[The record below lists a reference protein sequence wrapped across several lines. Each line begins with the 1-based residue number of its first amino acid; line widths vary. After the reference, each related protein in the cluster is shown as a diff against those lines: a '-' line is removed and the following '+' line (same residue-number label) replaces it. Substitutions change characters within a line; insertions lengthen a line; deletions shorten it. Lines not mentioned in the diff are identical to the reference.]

1 MNAAKGAITSWS
13 CNPATNGLTAA
24 PNLTDYVLGPGGHAV
39 TELGRGASGN
49 MQWQHTNVWADGA
62 LIATYDPT
70 GLHFYLN
77 DWLGTRRVQTDYAGV
92 VQQTCT
98 NMPYGNGLTCGNSLE
113 SPTENHFT
121 GKQRDSET
129 GNDYFGARYYSSDAG
144 RFLTPDPL
152 PWIAWQNGS
161 RTQQRAF
168 EAHLANPQDLNM
180 YSYVLDNPLS
190 KTDPTG
196 MNACGTKNDSSCT
209 VTVTLQDRTKGANG
223 QYNDKWSNLKGNGD
237 YNATAT
243 VTVRDRGKVI
253 ATGQFLASTVPS
265 GKGYATIQ
273 DGTYH
278 GTWGFHDGHPAILLN
293 GGGPVPVV
301 GGIDPATG
309 KSYATQ
315 IFVHIA
321 GWPESR
327 APLGLTGMTH
337 GGKPISA
344 GCQLICT
351 VQYSRFESL
360 TGLNASPHQNIFTV
374 TVDTS
379 ENQ

>member
-113 SPTENHFT
+113 FPTENHFT

-144 RFLTPDPL
+144 RFLSPDPL
-152 PWIAWQNGS
+152 PWVAWQNGS
-161 RTQQRAF
+161 RAQQQAF

-180 YSYVLDNPLS
+180 YVYVLDNPLS

-196 MNACGTKNDSSCT
+196 MNACGTSNDSTCH
-209 VTVTLQDRTKGANG
+209 VTVTIRDRPKGANG
-223 QYNDKWSNLKGNGD
+223 QYNDQFAHRHIANQGQYD
-237 YNATAT
+237 ATAT
-243 VTVRDRGKVI
+243 ISVNGRKVGVVLI
-253 ATGQFLASTVPS
+253 STLPS
-265 GKGYATIQ
+265 STSKYATLKNGVYKATLVQ
-273 DGTYH
+273 
-278 GTWGFHDGHPAILLN
+278 HDGKPALALN

-301 GGIDPATG
+301 GGIDPFTLLTYATG
-309 KSYATQ
+309 VLIHS
-315 IFVHIA
+315 A
-321 GWPESR
+321 GKNNW
-327 APLGLTGMTH
+327 TGMYFNQTYKKWM
-337 GGKPISA
+337 GVSE
-344 GCQLICT
+344 GCQLVCSSQFNQFLHA
-351 VQYSRFESL
+351 VGVEGQ
-360 TGLNASPHQNIFTV
+360 TGPPQHTFTV
-374 TVDTS
+374 NLYTG
-379 ENQ
+379 ENE